1 MVLYL
6 PISLYL
12 RNGSTKKRREAT
24 MKIKNRMNL
33 LPNELCVLIKVRSE
47 LPEEKQIEFDILPIL
62 HEDMSE
68 LSDSALDTVTDIM
81 KAMCAVAVLEP
92 PALDVLLEIYYDK
105 FQDMERMRVQEETEG
120 VVIPFPFPPVT
131 KH

>member
-1 MVLYL
+1 M
-6 PISLYL
+6 
-12 RNGSTKKRREAT
+12 
-24 MKIKNRMNL
+24 
-33 LPNELCVLIKVRSE
+33 CVLIKVRSE

-81 KAMCAVAVLEP
+81 K
-92 PALDVLLEIYYDK
+92 DVLLEIYYDK
-105 FQDMERMRVQEETEG
+105 FQDMERMKAQEETEG

>member
-1 MVLYL
+1 M
-6 PISLYL
+6 
-12 RNGSTKKRREAT
+12 R
-24 MKIKNRMNL
+24 IKNRMNL
-33 LPNELCVLIKVRSE
+33 QPNELCVLIKVKSE
-47 LPEEKQIEFDILPIL
+47 IPEEKQIEFDILPIL

-68 LSDSALDTVTDIM
+68 LSDSAIDTITDIM

-105 FQDMERMRVQEETEG
+105 FQDMERMKAQEEAEG
-120 VVIPFPFPPVT
+120 IVIPFPFPPVT

>member
-12 RNGSTKKRREAT
+12 KNGSTKRREAT

>member
-1 MVLYL
+1 
-6 PISLYL
+6 
-12 RNGSTKKRREAT
+12 
-24 MKIKNRMNL
+24 
-33 LPNELCVLIKVRSE
+33 
-47 LPEEKQIEFDILPIL
+47 
-62 HEDMSE
+62 
-68 LSDSALDTVTDIM
+68 M

>member
-1 MVLYL
+1 
-6 PISLYL
+6 
-12 RNGSTKKRREAT
+12 
-24 MKIKNRMNL
+24 
-33 LPNELCVLIKVRSE
+33 
-47 LPEEKQIEFDILPIL
+47 
-62 HEDMSE
+62 
-68 LSDSALDTVTDIM
+68 
-81 KAMCAVAVLEP
+81 MCAVAVLEP